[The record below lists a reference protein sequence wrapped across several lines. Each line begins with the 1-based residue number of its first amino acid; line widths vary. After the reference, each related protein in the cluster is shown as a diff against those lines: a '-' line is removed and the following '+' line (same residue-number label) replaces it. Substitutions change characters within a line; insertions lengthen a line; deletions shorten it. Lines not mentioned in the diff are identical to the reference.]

1 MGSGKPGGPEI
12 AKHETEVNLVAVAE
26 RYYAIQGKRDLESRR
41 VAYMLD
47 HMAANQAYRHAVEAA
62 GGDPEGRLLTS
73 FKERYQAYRLAWRG
87 NPRHAIERGLH
98 DRFYQDTGFPPL
110 CVDLETAASCDL
122 ACPFCFRQSI
132 ATPDKL
138 MREDV
143 AYRILDQCAELGVPS
158 VKLNWRGEPLLN
170 PKLPAIVSYAKR
182 VGILETI
189 INTDAVT
196 LTEDK
201 ARALIEAGLDLLIY
215 SFDGGT
221 KATYERM
228 RPGRFHENRFED
240 VYENIRRVATI
251 RRELGAPLPRTQIQM
266 VLTAETYQ
274 EQEAFFQLFEDCVDD
289 VSVKAYTERGGAV
302 SDLDDAARTRVQG
315 FLDRHGM
322 PASTP
327 YWRNRE
333 GRLMVSLGRLPC
345 EQIFQRLMV
354 SYSGSVSM
362 CCYDWG
368 NEHPVGYVDA
378 QSYEEGMKPYLVTIE
393 KARAGAKG
401 FEGMSKL
408 TLPVRHLAPAPRV
421 QTLKEIWDGA
431 ILNDVRRKHINGS
444 LDLVPICAGCPF
456 KETYHWV
463 PVPEA

>member
-1 MGSGKPGGPEI
+1 M
-12 AKHETEVNLVAVAE
+12 TFLAE
-26 RYYAIQGKRDLESRR
+26 RQYAIQGKLDIEARR
-41 VAYMLD
+41 VAYMLA
-47 HMAANQAYRHAVEAA
+47 HMAENRAYRQAA
-62 GGDPEGRLLTS
+62 TANGGDPDGRLLDS
-73 FKERYQAYRLAWRG
+73 FKDRYQAYRLAWRG
-87 NPRHAIERGLH
+87 NPRFAIEQGYH
-98 DRFYQDTGFPPL
+98 DQFYEKTGFPPL

-143 AYRILDQCAELGVPS
+143 AYRILDQCAALGVPS

-170 PKLPAIVSYAKR
+170 PKLPAIVAYAKR

-196 LTEDK
+196 LAEDK
-201 ARALIEAGLDLLIY
+201 ARALIDAGLDLLIY

-240 VYENIRRVATI
+240 VYENIARFARI
-251 RRELGAPLPRTQIQM
+251 RGELGTSLPRTQIQM
-266 VLTAETYQ
+266 VLTAETHG
-274 EQEAFFQLFEDCVDD
+274 EQEPFFQLFEDCVDD

-302 SDLDDAARTRVQG
+302 ADLDDASRAGVQA

-322 PASTP
+322 PSSTP

-345 EQIFQRLMV
+345 EQIYQRLMV

-378 QSYEEGMKPYLVTIE
+378 QAYEEGMKPYLVTIE
-393 KARAGAKG
+393 KARQRAKG
-401 FEGMSKL
+401 FEHMANL
-408 TLPVRHLAPAPRV
+408 ALPARHVAPLPRV

-431 ILNDVRRKHINGS
+431 LLNDVRRHHIQGTV
-444 LDLVPICAGCPF
+444 DRVAICGGCPF
-456 KETYHWV
+456 KETYRWV
-463 PVPEA
+463 PVADA

>member
-1 MGSGKPGGPEI
+1 MMP
-12 AKHETEVNLVAVAE
+12 VAD
-26 RYYAIQGKRDLESRR
+26 RQYAIQGKRDIETRR
-41 VAYMLD
+41 VAYMLA
-47 HMAANQAYRHAVEAA
+47 HMSENKAYRHAVEAA
-62 GGDPEGRLLTS
+62 NGDAGGVLLDR
-73 FKERYQAYRLAWRG
+73 FKRRYQAYRKGWRG
-87 NPRHAIERGLH
+87 NPRHAIEQGLH
-98 DRFYQDTGFPPL
+98 DRYFRETGFPPL
-110 CVDLETAASCDL
+110 CVDIETAAACDL

-138 MREDV
+138 MQEEV

-158 VKLNWRGEPLLN
+158 IKLNWRGEPLLH
-170 PKLPAIVSYAKR
+170 PKLPAIVSSAKR
-182 VGILETI
+182 RGILETI

-201 ARALIEAGLDLLIY
+201 SRALIEAGLDLLIY

-221 KATYERM
+221 KETYERM

-240 VYENIRRVATI
+240 VYENIRRFAAI
-251 RRELGAPLPRTQIQM
+251 RREMGAMLPRTQIQM

-274 EQEAFFQLFEDCVDD
+274 EQEAFFRLFEDCVDD

-302 SDLDDAARTRVQG
+302 SDLDEESRARVQG
-315 FLDRHGM
+315 FLGEHGM
-322 PASTP
+322 APGTP

-333 GRLMVSLGRLPC
+333 GAIMVSLGRLPC

-378 QSYEEGMKPYLVTIE
+378 QAHEEGMKPYLVTIE
-393 KARAGAKG
+393 KARKKAKG
-401 FEGMSKL
+401 FEGMTNLS
-408 TLPVRHLAPAPRV
+408 LPVRHVSPDRRV
-421 QTLKEIWDGA
+421 QTLREIWDGVL
-431 ILNDVRRKHINGS
+431 LNDVRRRHLSGAV
-444 LDLVPICAGCPF
+444 DQVPICAACPF
-456 KETYHWV
+456 KETYQWA
-463 PVPEA
+463 PVPEREASFVIREAHHVKRHA

>member
-1 MGSGKPGGPEI
+1 MP
-12 AKHETEVNLVAVAE
+12 VAE
-26 RYYAIQGKRDLESRR
+26 RRYAIQGKGDIETRR
-41 VAYMLD
+41 VAHMLG
-47 HMAANQAYRHAVEAA
+47 HMSENRAYRQAADAA
-62 GGDPEGRLLTS
+62 GGDAGGGLLAS
-73 FKERYQAYRLAWRG
+73 FKRRYQAYRRAWRE
-87 NPRHAIERGLH
+87 NPRVAIERGLH
-98 DRFYQDTGFPPL
+98 DRFYRETGFPPL

-170 PKLPAIVSYAKR
+170 PKLPAIVAYAKR

-196 LTEDK
+196 LTAEK
-201 ARALIEAGLDLLIY
+201 ASALIEAGLDLMIY

-240 VYENIRRVATI
+240 VYENIRRFAAI
-251 RRELGAPLPRTQIQM
+251 RRELGAMLPRTQIQM
-266 VLTAETYQ
+266 VLTADTYP
-274 EQEAFFQLFEDCVDD
+274 EQDEFFKLFDDCVDD

-302 SDLDDAARTRVQG
+302 ADLDEAARARIQG
-315 FLDRHGM
+315 FLDEHGM
-322 PASTP
+322 PPSTP

-333 GRLMVSLGRLPC
+333 GRLMVSMGRLPC
-345 EQIFQRLMV
+345 EQIYQRLMV

-378 QSYEEGMKPYLVTIE
+378 QAYEEGMKPYLVTIE
-393 KARAGAKG
+393 KAKAKAKG
-401 FEGMSKL
+401 FEQMPHLS
-408 TLPVRHLAPAPRV
+408 LPARYVTPEARVR
-421 QTLKEIWDGA
+421 TLKEIWDGA
-431 ILNDVRRKHINGS
+431 LLNSVRRHHIQGTV
-444 LDLVPICAGCPF
+444 DQVAICHGCPF
-456 KETYHWV
+456 KETYQWT
-463 PVPEA
+463 PVPEG

>member
-1 MGSGKPGGPEI
+1 MPP
-12 AKHETEVNLVAVAE
+12 VAE
-26 RYYAIQGKRDLESRR
+26 RQYAIQGKRDIETRR
-41 VAYMLD
+41 TAYMLG
-47 HMAANQAYRHAVEAA
+47 HMAENRAYRLAVEAA
-62 GGDPEGRLLTS
+62 GGDAAGTLLES
-73 FKERYQAYRLAWRG
+73 FKRRYQAYRRAWRG
-87 NPRHAIERGLH
+87 NPRYAIEQGLH
-98 DRFYQDTGFPPL
+98 DRYYRETGFPPL

-138 MREDV
+138 MREEV
-143 AYRILDQCAELGVPS
+143 ACRILDQCAELGVPS

-170 PKLPAIVSYAKR
+170 PKLPAIVAYAKR
-182 VGILETI
+182 VGMLETI

-196 LTEDK
+196 LTAEK
-201 ARALIEAGLDLLIY
+201 ARALIEAGVDLLIY

-221 KATYERM
+221 KDTYERM

-240 VYENIRRVATI
+240 VYENIRRFAAI
-251 RRELGAPLPRTQIQM
+251 RRKLGAALPRTQIQM
-266 VLTAETYQ
+266 VLTADTHR

-302 SDLDDAARTRVQG
+302 SDLDEASRARVQT

-322 PASTP
+322 APGTP
-327 YWRNRE
+327 YWRDRE
-333 GRLMVSLGRLPC
+333 GRLMVSMGRLPC

-378 QSYEEGMKPYLVTIE
+378 QAYEEGLKPYLVTIE
-393 KARAGAKG
+393 KSRAKAKG
-401 FEGMSKL
+401 FEQMPNL
-408 TLPVRHLAPAPRV
+408 LLPARHVSPEPRV
-421 QTLKEIWDGA
+421 QTLKEIWDGLL
-431 ILNDVRRKHINGS
+431 LNDVRRHHLSGTA
-444 LDLVPICAGCPF
+444 DHVPICAKCPF
-456 KETYHWV
+456 KETYQWV
-463 PVPEA
+463 PVTEA